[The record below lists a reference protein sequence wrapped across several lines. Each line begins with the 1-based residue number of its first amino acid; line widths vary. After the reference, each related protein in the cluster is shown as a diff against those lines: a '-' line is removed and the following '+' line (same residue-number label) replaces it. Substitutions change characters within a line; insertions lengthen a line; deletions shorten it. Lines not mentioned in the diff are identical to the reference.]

1 MIRDLMTDD
10 EWAIFEPFLTTPS
23 PQGGR
28 PTSDHRRVL
37 AFSGSRAPGRPIGTG
52 LPNVGNWIVRIA
64 DRPDLVPTV
73 ADWLWHEWWR
83 DAGETLDATRNAIA
97 ASVSPSGPPQTFVLL
112 VDGDPI
118 GTASL
123 VSRDLDER
131 PNLTPWLDGVF
142 VVPEARGRGHVMH
155 LIRAVEDACR
165 SAGIGTVWLNT
176 ADAERVYARAG
187 WHSVEAIQRQGRR
200 PVTLMRRDLISHDA

>member
-1 MIRDLMTDD
+1 M
-10 EWAIFEPFLTTPS
+10 PS
-23 PQGGR
+23 
-28 PTSDHRRVL
+28 
-37 AFSGSRAPGRPIGTG
+37 
-52 LPNVGNWIVRIA
+52 VGNRIVRIA

-83 DAGETLDATRNAIA
+83 DAGETLEATCNAIA

-112 VDGDPI
+112 ANGDPI

-123 VSRDLDER
+123 VSHDLDER
-131 PNLTPWLDGVF
+131 PHLTPWLAGVF

-165 SAGIGTVWLNT
+165 SACIGTVWLHT

-187 WHSVEAIQRQGRR
+187 WHRVEAIQRRGRR
-200 PVTLMRRDLISHDA
+200 PVTLMRRDLSHGSSG